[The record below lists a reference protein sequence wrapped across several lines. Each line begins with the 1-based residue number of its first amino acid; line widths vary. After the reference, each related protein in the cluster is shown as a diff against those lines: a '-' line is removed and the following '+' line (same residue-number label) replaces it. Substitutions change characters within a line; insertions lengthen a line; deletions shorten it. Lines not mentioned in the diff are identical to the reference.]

1 MRKKIFLFGLLL
13 LFTAC
18 NKMGRPLNY
27 ASLPVKGENGGVNM
41 VVEIPAGTNHKIE
54 YQKNSNTFEN
64 DMENDRIRII
74 HFLPYPGNYGFIPS
88 TYMDPARGGDGD
100 ALDILLIA
108 EHLNTGQV
116 VETRPIAALRLND
129 GGEIDTKIIAVPLER
144 EKDHIGASNFVEFML
159 EYDAAR
165 LIIEEWFLNYKGLG
179 ATELLGWEDENY
191 ALNEIDKWT
200 TKSN

>member
-64 DMENDRIRII
+64 DMENDHIRII

-129 GGEIDTKIIAVPLER
+129 GGEIDTKIIALPLET